1 MLLHVIER
9 RQRYYV
15 AVAAELNLPK
25 QIRDYP
31 GIRRLS
37 VEPKANALVS
47 ELQKEAAVV
56 VDRLPATNLTF
67 REWQFSI
74 S

>member
-47 ELQKEAAVV
+47 ELQKEAAGSWT
-56 VDRLPATNLTF
+56 DYLQPT
-67 REWQFSI
+67 
-74 S
+74 